1 MRTRNEFVEYLIDQL
16 TPLGDVAAKS
26 MFGGYG
32 IYCDDVMFGFIA
44 DDEFFLKVDDE
55 SRPEYERDGFGP
67 FIYTK
72 NGRSSRGH

>member
-1 MRTRNEFVEYLIDQL
+1 
-16 TPLGDVAAKS
+16 
-26 MFGGYG
+26 MFGGVG
-32 IYCDDVMFGFIA
+32 IYCDDVMFGIIA